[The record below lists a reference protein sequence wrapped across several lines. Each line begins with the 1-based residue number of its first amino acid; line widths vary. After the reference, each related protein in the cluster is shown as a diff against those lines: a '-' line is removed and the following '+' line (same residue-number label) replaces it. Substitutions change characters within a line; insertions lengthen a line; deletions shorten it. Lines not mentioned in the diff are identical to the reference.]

1 MNRFTRRI
9 LTAGACAALVGGAV
23 LGAAGSAPATP
34 LTAGHHQTAA
44 RATGDLLT
52 HSHRDTHDPR
62 CQWVADQ
69 LALFGGGRVQRAHG
83 GLDPRYFPWVSD
95 QLVISDS
102 HHRSGCPH
110 HHHDTQH
117 PGHAKAQH

>member
-9 LTAGACAALVGGAV
+9 LTASASAALVGGAV

-44 RATGDLLT
+44 GATADPLT
-52 HSHRDTHDPR
+52 HGHRDTHDPR

-69 LALFGGGRVQRAHG
+69 LALFGSGRVQRPHG
-83 GLDPRYFPWVSD
+83 SLDPRYFPWVSD
-95 QLVISDS
+95 QLMTFDS

-110 HHHDTQH
+110 LHHDTQH
-117 PGHAKAQH
+117 PAHTKAD